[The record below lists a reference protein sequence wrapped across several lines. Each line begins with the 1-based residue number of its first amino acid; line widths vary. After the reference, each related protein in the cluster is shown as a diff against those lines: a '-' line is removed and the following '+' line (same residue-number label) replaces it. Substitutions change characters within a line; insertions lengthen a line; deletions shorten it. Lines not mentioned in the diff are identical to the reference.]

1 MPADVLTETGY
12 PRKRAQTRGRLL
24 RAGMEAIANGGPEA
38 TTVGAIA
45 HIAGVAPGTLYNHFP
60 SLPDL
65 VAEIEHQLGTGVE
78 IAQTALD
85 SIENDPASRVAFGV
99 LQLLDMADSDPVAAA
114 AFVALV
120 ASKPEFRARVR
131 AIVGR
136 AIADGAETKRF
147 DVDASP
153 AATDAVL
160 GTALQSMR
168 SRILDDT
175 GAGEAPLAARLVL
188 RLLGVPE
195 AESVAIV
202 NRTAEILK
210 AEAAPAVP

>member
-1 MPADVLTETGY
+1 
-12 PRKRAQTRGRLL
+12 
-24 RAGMEAIANGGPEA
+24 MEAIANGGPEA

-45 HIAGVAPGTLYNHFP
+45 QIAGVAPGTLYNHFP

-78 IAQTALD
+78 IAQSALD
-85 SIENDPASRVAFGV
+85 SIENDPAARVAFGV

-136 AIADGAETKRF
+136 AITDGAETDRF
-147 DVDASP
+147 DVVAGA

-168 SRILDDT
+168 SRILDD
-175 GAGEAPLAARLVL
+175 ARASEAPLAARLVL
-188 RLLGVPE
+188 RLLGVGDDE
-195 AESVAIV
+195 AGAVVDRAV
-202 NRTAEILK
+202 EILK
-210 AEAAPAVP
+210 LEAAPAGP